1 MTDFFDR
8 EVTVTWLRTSCVLI
22 QYDGWTAITDPW
34 FGRTMRGLP
43 VFKKPGI
50 PLEDLPKIDFVFA
63 SHLHRDHF
71 DPRAIEKFGHSEL
84 EIVGTRGTSAF
95 CRRHLAAGS
104 ARAVHD
110 LWHWEQVEMG
120 PFRVTGTPAEH
131 TGPLPLEI
139 NLVIE
144 CGDEFTLFFGGDAR
158 WSDAYGEV
166 AQRFP
171 TIDLALL
178 PVGGTL
184 IFGKRTT
191 LNPSDAVRVCEVLKP
206 RWALPI
212 HEGGEWLP
220 VPPASWHPGRTKDF
234 EEILLNSSCRTKPLR
249 SDRGQKRP
257 FMLAAKPGS
266 TCNTE

>member
-1 MTDFFDR
+1 LSGKL
-8 EVTVTWLRTSCVLI
+8 TVTWLRTSCVLI

-43 VFKKPGI
+43 VFKTPGVA
-50 PLEDLPKIDFVFA
+50 LSDLPKIDFVFA

-71 DPRAIEKFGHSEL
+71 DPRAVEAFGHPAL
-84 EIVGTRGTSAF
+84 EIIGTRGTAAF
-95 CRRHLAAGS
+95 CARHISSGS
-104 ARAVHD
+104 IGAVHD
-110 LWHWEQVEMG
+110 LWHWEDHQLG

-131 TGPLPLEI
+131 TGPPPPEI

-144 CGDEFTLFFGGDAR
+144 CGDKFSLFFGGDSK
-158 WSDAYGEV
+158 WSPAFGQIAE
-166 AQRFP
+166 RFAS
-171 TIDLALL
+171 IDLALL

-191 LNPSDAVRVCEVLKP
+191 LSPADAVRVCGVLNP

-220 VPPASWHPGRTKDF
+220 VPPASWHPGRTVDF
-234 EEILLNSSCRTKPLR
+234 EKQLLAAAGSTVPLR
-249 SDRGQKRP
+249 MERGVPIEFDLDGPTPQLRRSP
-257 FMLAAKPGS
+257 
-266 TCNTE
+266 